1 MILNNNTT
9 KEHFEFIV
17 NTINSKYTFIKK
29 SNIHSIFVK
38 ELPAADLI
46 SANKNGA
53 SGKTSHIACTG
64 DSRFFF
70 GDFIANALINED
82 NNTFYDENR
91 HDYKFEVFIE
101 EKYINNKNKFI
112 KSNCALWISLKNTDN
127 QIGLS
132 KDKYD
137 SDNFKILRKKM
148 FKDNILIFFKYLDT
162 NTNKFDYFLILIK
175 DKTECDNLINGIGTL
190 KNKPRYASLNIN
202 NNDKSTDKFTEI
214 LNESVEPYNSSS
226 QTIKSN
232 ITPCSNIGFN
242 KIFYGCPGVG
252 KSYEIDKKYN
262 KNIFRTTFHPEY
274 TYYDFVGSIRPQI
287 DYNLNPPTTNY
298 MFLPGDFTKA
308 LKFAIDNPNEV
319 VNFVIEELNRADTS
333 AVFGDIF
340 QLLDR
345 DDLGYSKYY
354 ITNENIARVIY
365 EYSNTQAIEEWL
377 GIDIKKHQVKL
388 PNNLNII
395 ASMNTSDQNINALD
409 SAFTRRWDQE
419 YIPIDF
425 TKLTKSIIISG
436 LNVDWS
442 KFVECVNER
451 ILDSGMINAE
461 DKQLGPFFAKEST
474 ITNERLF
481 SNKILVYLWKDV
493 FKVNKSIIFNTDN
506 VKGIN
511 SLVTSYSEDPLSVF
525 NDDFKKDLNL

>member
-1 MILNNNTT
+1 MILNKNTT
-9 KEHFEFIV
+9 KENFDFVV
-17 NTINSKYTFIKK
+17 NTIYSKYNFIKK
-29 SNIHSIFVK
+29 SNIQAIFVK
-38 ELPAADLI
+38 ELPNADLLL
-46 SANKNGA
+46 ANKEGGN
-53 SGKTSHIACTG
+53 GKTTHIACTG
-64 DSRFFF
+64 ESRQFF
-70 GDFIANALINED
+70 GDFIANTLINETSD
-82 NNTFYDENR
+82 TFYDTDR
-91 HDYKFEVFIE
+91 HDYKFKIFIE
-101 EKYINNKNKFI
+101 EKYVNNKNNFI
-112 KSNCALWISLKNTDN
+112 KSHCALWINIKKDEN

-132 KDKYD
+132 KDKFDD
-137 SDNFKILRKKM
+137 SNFKQLRRCM
-148 FKDNILIFFKYLDT
+148 FKDNILIFFKYL
-162 NTNKFDYFLILIK
+162 NTNENIFDYYLILIK
-175 DKTECDNLINGIGTL
+175 DENERNNLIRGIGTL
-190 KNKPRYASLNIN
+190 KNKPRYAALDNDN
-202 NNDKSTDKFTEI
+202 NN
-214 LNESVEPYNSSS
+214 NN
-226 QTIKSN
+226 N
-232 ITPCSNIGFN
+232 ITHILEADSPYTSTIINPCNNIGFN

-252 KSYEIDKKYN
+252 KSYKIDKEYN
-262 KNIFRTTFHPEY
+262 SNIFRTTFHPEY

-377 GIDIKKHQVKL
+377 GIDVKKHQVKL

-409 SAFTRRWDQE
+409 SAFIRRWDQE

-451 ILDSGMINAE
+451 ILDSGMMNAE

-474 ITNERLF
+474 ITNEHLF

-511 SLVTSYSEDPLSVF
+511 SLVTLYSKDPLSVF